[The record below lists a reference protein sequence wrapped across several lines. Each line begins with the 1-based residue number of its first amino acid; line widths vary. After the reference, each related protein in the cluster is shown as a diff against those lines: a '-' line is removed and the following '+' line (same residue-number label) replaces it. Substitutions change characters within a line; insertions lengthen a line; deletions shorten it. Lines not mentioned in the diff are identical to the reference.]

1 MGFEDLLIECANDG
15 AIVKEKP
22 LIGNDGLCVGNRIA
36 IKGTLTNK
44 EKYCTLSEEYGHYKT
59 TYGNILDQTKIENRK
74 QEIIAR
80 RWGYNKICGL
90 EQIADA
96 IINGARDRYEIAEM
110 LNVTD
115 EFFDRSIQYMRLKYG
130 MQRVCKGITFYFE
143 PIFAIGKSFKAID
156 SHLFEK

>member
-1 MGFEDLLIECANDG
+1 MGYEDLLTECTNDG

-22 LIGNDGLCVGNRIA
+22 LRANDGLCSGNRIA
-36 IKGTLTNK
+36 IKDTLTNK

-59 TYGNILDQTKIENRK
+59 TYGNILDQTKVENRK
-74 QEIIAR
+74 QEIRAR

-115 EFFDRSIQYMRLKYG
+115 EFFDRAIQYMRLKYG